1 MKKTTSNKIES
12 IDEAMIELL
21 RLKDF
26 FSENNNAALA
36 AHLVDMTM
44 LEMITKTSNKQT
56 AEQPVSMQSQAN

>member
-56 AEQPVSMQSQAN
+56 AKQSVSMQSQAN